1 MSPYLLGIDGGTE
14 SLRAAIFD
22 LEGELLASAATAY
35 DTQFPTPGWAE
46 QDPRDWWRALG
57 QSVRTVVDKACVDPA
72 RIDAMSVDTTCCSV
86 WRSTSR
92 ASHCARA

>member
-35 DTQFPTPGWAE
+35 DTVPHTGMGRAGSAGLVE
-46 QDPRDWWRALG
+46 GPRPVRADG
-57 QSVRTVVDKACVDPA
+57 CG
-72 RIDAMSVDTTCCSV
+72 
-86 WRSTSR
+86 
-92 ASHCARA
+92 